1 MVMNFLLELKLK
13 KAITIFAICALSNL
27 LISFSIYY
35 FVQFNVFRDEAIKI
49 SEYFSK
55 IVSEKNIE
63 LKIKK
68 EDIELNSESYLLENT
83 GFPVSLN
90 TKNLVYISKK
100 ADYADFS
107 NKDVLAIINDKEL
120 IIKMDGEF
128 QIIPLISI
136 LGNNS
141 EILINKGSVKTF
153 IDSLDL
159 KGSGFLYTLLGAMS
173 LQKFILYTGEFLW
186 GYFILTIAVFYLLK
200 FSGYLVDKSLV
211 RSLAVAYYGIFLIIE
226 IPVNYFML
234 PINFIHVFVIGF
246 FTLGFFLKFNLDKK
260 LKQSA

>member
-1 MVMNFLLELKLK
+1 MLMNFLLELKLK
-13 KAITIFAICALSNL
+13 KALITFAACALLNL
-27 LISFSIYY
+27 LVSFSIYY
-35 FVQFNVFRDEAIKI
+35 FFQFNTFRDEAIKI

-55 IVSEKNIE
+55 VVSEKNIE

-68 EDIELNSESYLLENT
+68 EDIELNAESYLLENT
-83 GFPVSLN
+83 GFPILLN
-90 TKNLVYISKK
+90 TKNLVYVSKN

-107 NKDVLAIINDKEL
+107 DKEVLAIVNAKEL

-128 QIIPLISI
+128 QIIPLASI
-136 LGNNS
+136 LGNNN
-141 EILINKGSVKTF
+141 EILINKDSVKTF

-159 KGSGFLYTLLGAMS
+159 KGTGFLYTLLGAMG
-173 LQKFILYTGEFLW
+173 LQKFILYIGEFLW

-200 FSGYLVDKSLV
+200 FSGYLVDKSLI
-211 RSLAVAYYGIFLIIE
+211 RSLSVAYYGIFLIIE
-226 IPVNYFML
+226 IPVNYFKL
-234 PINFIHVFVIGF
+234 PLNFIHVFVIGF